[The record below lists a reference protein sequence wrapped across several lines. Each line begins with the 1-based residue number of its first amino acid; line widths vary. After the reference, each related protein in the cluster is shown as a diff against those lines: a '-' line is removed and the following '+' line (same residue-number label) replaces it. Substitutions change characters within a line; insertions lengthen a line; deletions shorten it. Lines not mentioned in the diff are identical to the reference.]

1 MKKKDISGKT
11 SNALIYGLT
20 ALLCI
25 VIVLFFIF
33 GIYPKYKSQI
43 DSQKRD
49 MASRSSE
56 LASKQEIA
64 KMAAERSQELES
76 RKAYMA
82 EQVTAYY
89 GIDEPAE
96 LVIRDLREIFHQANV
111 IPLEVRYDD
120 DRTLSDDE
128 KAIPAVSLEGE
139 SVIEMS
145 SLHSLL
151 AEESGPLTGLTG
163 MATTETTTEAAST
176 IPGQEA
182 LVKTSST
189 GPGLATIEPVQLK
202 GHEMLFHFTFRTG
215 FKNIKNLIKLVE
227 EHPKK
232 MFISNLSL
240 ISNIP
245 INPDGLAIDP
255 YPELE
260 ETADEEDAGIPPEII
275 KLRNEEKEMKKKG
288 DKYEQPE
295 EDSRLASI
303 AVDLEITVLEPNF
316 VHEFRTL
323 QTTAIPEEDVLQPL
337 WKDKMDEHGE
347 PIEPAEVNPFSPVPW
362 YDDWNDE
369 VWNNKES

>member
-1 MKKKDISGKT
+1 MKKKEISGKT
-11 SNALIYGLT
+11 NNALIYGLT

-43 DSQKRD
+43 DTQKRD

-82 EQVTAYY
+82 EQVTGYY

-96 LVIRDLREIFHQANV
+96 LVIRDLREIFHQANI
-111 IPLEVRYDD
+111 IPREASYED
-120 DRTLSDDE
+120 DRILSEDE
-128 KAIPAVSLEGE
+128 KAIPAVSIEGD
-139 SVIEMS
+139 SIIEIS
-145 SLHSLL
+145 NLHSLL
-151 AEESGPLTGLTG
+151 AEQSGPLTGLTG
-163 MATTETTTEAAST
+163 MVTSETTTEATST

-189 GPGLATIEPVQLK
+189 GPSLATIEPVQLK
-202 GHEMLFHFTFRTG
+202 GHEMLFHFTFKTG
-215 FKNIKNLIKLVE
+215 FNNVKDLIKLVE

-240 ISNIP
+240 SSDIP
-245 INPDGLAIDP
+245 IDPDGLAIDP
-255 YPELE
+255 YPELSE
-260 ETADEEDAGIPPEII
+260 SEDEENAGIPPEII
-275 KLRNEEKEMKKKG
+275 ELRNQEEEKKKKG
-288 DKYEQPE
+288 DKYEEPE
-295 EDSRLASI
+295 VESRLASI
-303 AVDLEITVLEPNF
+303 TVDLEITVLEPNF

-337 WKDKMDEHGE
+337 WKEKTDDQGN
-347 PIEPAEVNPFSPVPW
+347 PIEPADVNPFSPVPW
-362 YDDWNDE
+362 YDEWNDE
-369 VWNNKES
+369 VWNNKD